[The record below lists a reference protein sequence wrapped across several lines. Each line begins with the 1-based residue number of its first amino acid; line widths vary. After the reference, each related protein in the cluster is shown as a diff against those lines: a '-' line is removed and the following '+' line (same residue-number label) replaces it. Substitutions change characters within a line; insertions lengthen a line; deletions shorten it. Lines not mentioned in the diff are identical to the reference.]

1 MTEKQ
6 KKEKAVVVTNKMF
19 SLENEVFKKA
29 CEGAGTPATTRQ
41 ASKYRLGKGLAYQNR
56 NR

>member
-41 ASKYRLGKGLAYQNR
+41 ASKYRLGKGLAYQKR